1 MDTLAWPSGSEGYD
15 VTPSGSP
22 DIIGRIWV
30 HGGGAI
36 VEPRTGSP
44 LVGIGLGPHPSRASA
59 MESIGRY
66 LEGECRLAEP
76 RRR

>member
-1 MDTLAWPSGSEGYD
+1 MDTRAWPSGSEGYD
-15 VTPSGSP
+15 VTPVGSP

-30 HGGGAI
+30 GGGGAV

-44 LVGIGLGPHPSRASA
+44 LVGIGPGPHPSRSSA
-59 MESIGRY
+59 MEAIGRY
-66 LEGECRLAEP
+66 LEGECRMGAP